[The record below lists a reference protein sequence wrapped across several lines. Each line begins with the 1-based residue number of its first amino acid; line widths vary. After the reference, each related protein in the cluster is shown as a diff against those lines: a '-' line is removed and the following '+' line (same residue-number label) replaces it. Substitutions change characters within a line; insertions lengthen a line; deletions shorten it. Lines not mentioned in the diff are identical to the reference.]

1 MQSFN
6 KDPHKPYE
14 QRIAPCTVSSER
26 PAPVRYRF
34 TSAAQ
39 TTPQRHGPRNLRITP
54 ERSPQCAHTEAGGSR
69 PCSRGDVGNRSFSTE
84 GPGGEGRGGGTA
96 PGGIPEPW
104 GCGTEGD
111 VGGHDEGCCAQRW
124 KRGSDA
130 IATPRLQPRAPRGPR
145 RPAPPLSAPLRPRKL
160 SPRRCRSTARGRW
173 ERARS
178 PHDITAIAPSAART
192 PGDDAGDDS
201 PR

>member
-14 QRIAPCTVSSER
+14 HRIAPCTVSSER

-34 TSAAQ
+34 TSADQ

-84 GPGGEGRGGGTA
+84 GPGGEGRGG
-96 PGGIPEPW
+96 
-104 GCGTEGD
+104 
-111 VGGHDEGCCAQRW
+111 
-124 KRGSDA
+124 
-130 IATPRLQPRAPRGPR
+130 
-145 RPAPPLSAPLRPRKL
+145 APPLGASRSRGAAALRATSAG
-160 SPRRCRSTARGRW
+160 TT
-173 ERARS
+173 RA
-178 PHDITAIAPSAART
+178 AAPNAGSAAAMR
-192 PGDDAGDDS
+192 
-201 PR
+201 